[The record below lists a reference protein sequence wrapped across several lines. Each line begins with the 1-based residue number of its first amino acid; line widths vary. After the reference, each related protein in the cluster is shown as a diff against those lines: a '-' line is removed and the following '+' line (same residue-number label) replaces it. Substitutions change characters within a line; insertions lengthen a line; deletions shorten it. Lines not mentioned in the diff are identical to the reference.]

1 MHVCICMYVYL
12 HAQIGWYLSV
22 NGASSQLM
30 GAPWFIY

>member
-1 MHVCICMYVYL
+1 MHVCISDVYL